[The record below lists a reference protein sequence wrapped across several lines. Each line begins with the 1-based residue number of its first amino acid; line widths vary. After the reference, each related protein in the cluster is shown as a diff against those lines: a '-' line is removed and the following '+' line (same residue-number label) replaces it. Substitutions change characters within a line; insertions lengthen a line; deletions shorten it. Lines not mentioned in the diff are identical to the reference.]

1 MSPRSRSL
9 LLAGPS
15 PNKPLE
21 EEELIKYIPSWY
33 ICSDLHIGSFSAL
46 SFDFTSES
54 SVGTTIALACKTTAR
69 RDADDVVKGVT
80 KTHLPSLFKDVQQL
94 FLSGLGDFLNLYL
107 SHCVVRDRWL
117 Q

>member
-15 PNKPLE
+15 PNKPFRGGGVSKVHSILY
-21 EEELIKYIPSWY
+21 K
-33 ICSDLHIGSFSAL
+33 CSDLHIGSFSAL

-80 KTHLPSLFKDVQQL
+80 KTHLPSLFKDVQ
-94 FLSGLGDFLNLYL
+94 
-107 SHCVVRDRWL
+107 
-117 Q
+117 